1 MRPSVVE
8 GQSWENIEETRSTP
22 SSVKALLRE
31 CEGTGVTFL
40 IPTKSQ
46 RPWSPPLG
54 FQCIYESYFQDET
67 KLLFPI
73 PRLSIFQWRVPYLGG
88 IDGDSREIDVS
99 MSVRTLEEL
108 TYTKSMGDG
117 IFLIQMRPNYN
128 VIVDHP
134 CRTAHWQHFY
144 FYVKAD
150 VDHPDTASYPEDFVS
165 DARSVVSRV
174 QVSWKDITI
183 ERIRRVLDGILRKD
197 WRSDLLPLITGNKRR
212 FSIFSSA
219 EQKIINAARE
229 MKELQDLSALIKK
242 KLSEAKKASS
252 ATPSGTTLS
261 GTTPR
266 EETPRVKT
274 PRGAIPP
281 APLPLLVSP
290 GPSTGPANV
299 DSSREDLA
307 LISERETA
315 EPSVTGGNKKRSA
328 PDSSA
333 SAASQAR
340 TESDGPPKK
349 KKKKERKK
357 KKSVEEQSELA
368 GARIVRPLSR
378 KVLRDAAARDGSAS
392 RGSPVKFHDRGVQAR
407 RATPLSFAPTD
418 CAELVRQ
425 IKGGHKDL
433 PAVKDLIFK
442 DAYVDAARTKI
453 LSDGSMNYVVELYD
467 SALKEA
473 TSKLK
478 QADKL
483 ARAKD
488 VAIDRKTKEFK
499 ATIDKVAEE
508 RAQLIERK
516 KAQKAHFLEKF
527 RELKDKFEAAGDH
540 ANEGSVEP
548 TGRELGELPLQEGGI
563 TGEVVRLEDTTVAS
577 ASDPT
582 TLSTSLVVNE
592 DPLVLVLGTSVE
604 TETEPVNLLELSD
617 SSTEEEGG
625 KQLEETESGL
635 VGNPQNEE
643 GAVDETDNLPVR
655 VGVARRLRSLTAQS
669 SRGSDRVED

>member
-46 RPWSPPLG
+46 RPWSSPLG
-54 FQCIYESYFQDET
+54 FQCVYDQFFNGAFRTSVALMVT
-67 KLLFPI
+67 AA
-73 PRLSIFQWRVPYLGG
+73 
-88 IDGDSREIDVS
+88 EIDVL

-117 IFLIQMRPNYN
+117 LFSIQMRPNYN

-134 CRTAHWQHFY
+134 CRTAHWQRFY
-144 FYVKAD
+144 FYVKSD
-150 VDHPDTASYPEDFVS
+150 VDHQGTASYPEDFVS
-165 DARSVVSRV
+165 DARA
-174 QVSWKDITI
+174 DITI
-183 ERIRRVLDGILRKD
+183 ERIRRVLDRISRKD
-197 WRSDLLPLITGNKRR
+197 WRYDLLPLITGNKRR

-219 EQKIINAARE
+219 EQKIINADME
-229 MKELQDLSALIKK
+229 MKEHPDLSALIKK

-252 ATPSGTTLS
+252 ATPSETTLS

-266 EETPRVKT
+266 EETPREET
-274 PRGAIPP
+274 PRGAIPFFFELYRALCRGAIPP
-281 APLPLLVSP
+281 APLPLVVSP

-299 DSSREDLA
+299 DSSREDLT

-328 PDSSA
+328 HDSSA

-349 KKKKERKK
+349 KKKNERKK
-357 KKSVEEQSELA
+357 KKSVEEQSEPA
-368 GARIVRPLSR
+368 EGAENCETVIEKGSSL
-378 KVLRDAAARDGSAS
+378 DAAARGVVDSDNSPSISLKKKKTARSSHRGEDGAHRAETFE
-392 RGSPVKFHDRGVQAR
+392 RGQRIEGLSSQA
-407 RATPLSFAPTD
+407 F
-418 CAELVRQ
+418 
-425 IKGGHKDL
+425 G
-433 PAVKDLIFK
+433 
-442 DAYVDAARTKI
+442 TKKC
-453 LSDGSMNYVVELYD
+453 LE
-467 SALKEA
+467 ALKESGIDIPQETIDLFA
-473 TSKLK
+473 EQEKEYEV
-478 QADKL
+478 AAERL
-483 ARAKD
+483 AVGGIPEELLCLSPLHLRSPFLNEN
-488 VAIDRKTKEFK
+488 VW
-499 ATIDKVAEE
+499 ATIDPYGSNAG
-508 RAQLIERK
+508 LID
-516 KAQKAHFLEKF
+516 AGTAAFLQTPSSSQ
-527 RELKDKFEAAGDH
+527 GDH

-548 TGRELGELPLQEGGI
+548 TRRELEELPLQEGGVV
-563 TGEVVRLEDTTVAS
+563 GEVVRLEDTTVSS

-592 DPLVLVLGTSVE
+592 DPLVPVLGTSVE

-625 KQLEETESGL
+625 EQLEETESGL

-643 GAVDETDNLPVR
+643 GAVDGTDNLPVLPADVTGEASDR
-655 VGVARRLRSLTAQS
+655 LTA
-669 SRGSDRVED
+669 